1 MSCFLRFFHDWFH
14 CFDALIIVASFTLDV
29 ITRGIIEELGSLIII
44 LRLFR
49 FVKIVEEL
57 GLGESERL
65 EEMEAKMAELERENS
80 DLRARAAA
88 GANA

>member
-1 MSCFLRFFHDWFH
+1 MLCFLRFFQDWFH
-14 CFDALIIVASFTLDV
+14 CFDALIIVASFSLDV

-80 DLRARAAA
+80 DLKARATS
-88 GANA
+88 GTGV